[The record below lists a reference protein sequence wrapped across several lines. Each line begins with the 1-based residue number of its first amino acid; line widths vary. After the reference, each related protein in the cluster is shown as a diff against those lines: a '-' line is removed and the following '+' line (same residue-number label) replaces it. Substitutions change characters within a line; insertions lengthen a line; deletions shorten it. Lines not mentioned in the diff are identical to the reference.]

1 MRRLKKA
8 PKEMTRKERL
18 SHIVNRYFF
27 RGDGWTDESKS
38 VIRMWEVRDDANA
51 ELIYDI
57 LAEELD
63 RMKEEK

>member
-8 PKEMTRKERL
+8 PKEMTRIERL
-18 SHIVNRYFF
+18 EHIVQSCFF
-27 RGDGWTDESKS
+27 RGDGWTDETKS